1 MEAILSSVGLMHL
14 IEKFI
19 SNKVGIEEARVLND
33 EHLHQLGVVTIGDRI
48 RLRDALNKHFK
59 GRI

>member
-1 MEAILSSVGLMHL
+1 MHL

-48 RLRDALNKHFK
+48 RLRDAINKQFK
-59 GRI
+59 GII